1 MVTISLYL
9 LLAAAL
15 AAGLA
20 ALWTE
25 LLSPPLTRGPLL
37 LLLIKVTQVR
47 HLVVLLAQVL
57 HQTVEVGERRNNL
70 IVLEVVDG
78 GLWSTER
85 FFFQPRHG
93 FLAKL
98 IETPSG
104 ALAVLLSVLADV
116 LRRGFIFVVTQL
128 ALPDLEVEAEAA
140 ASSVE
145 AVEGGLGVFLAGHT
159 ASRVG
164 VPGQRVLI
172 VLARNIIK

>member
-1 MVTISLYL
+1 MLRSETTYL

-15 AAGLA
+15 AALLA
-20 ALWTE
+20 AASLAG
-25 LLSPPLTRGPLL
+25 LLPPPLL
-37 LLLIKVTQVR
+37 LSLIKVTQVR
-47 HLVVLLAQVL
+47 HLVVLLVQVL

-98 IETPSG
+98 IETPAG
-104 ALAVLLSVLADV
+104 ALAVLLSVLSDV
-116 LRRGFIFVVTQL
+116 LARGFIFVVTQL

-159 ASRVG
+159 AGRVG
-164 VPGQRVLI
+164 VPGQSVLI
-172 VLARNIIK
+172 VLARNIKY